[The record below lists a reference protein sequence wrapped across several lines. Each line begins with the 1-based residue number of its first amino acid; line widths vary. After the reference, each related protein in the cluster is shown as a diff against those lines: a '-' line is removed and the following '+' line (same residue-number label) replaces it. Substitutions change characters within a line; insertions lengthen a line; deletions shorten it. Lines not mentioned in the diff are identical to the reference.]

1 MAVSFI
7 VRTTKSKGDVPI
19 SIRVRSS
26 VLGINI
32 LQSTNVMV
40 PVEKWNLGRDT
51 VAFKNFRK
59 SPEGKAVFDK
69 LDLSGRAYDRILK
82 VARTMADMDGS
93 EVLKRQHI
101 AAAAQYRS
109 LDRKYWSQP

>member
-40 PVEKWNLGRDT
+40 PVEKWNLGRDG
-51 VAFKNFRK
+51 K
-59 SPEGKAVFDK
+59 S
-69 LDLSGRAYDRILK
+69 
-82 VARTMADMDGS
+82 AR
-93 EVLKRQHI
+93 E
-101 AAAAQYRS
+101 
-109 LDRKYWSQP
+109 